1 MAAVVGVA
9 RWVLHLP
16 GCGSL
21 KAKRS
26 VVRSLKGRLQ
36 AEFRISVAET
46 DFQDLWQKAELC
58 AAIVASDRRTAE
70 GLLARLDRQVASDPR
85 AHIIEQETVFF

>member
-16 GCGSL
+16 GCASL

-46 DFQDLWQKAELC
+46 AFQDLWQKAELC
-58 AAIVASDRRTAE
+58 AAVVASDRGTAE
-70 GLLARLDRQVASDPR
+70 RLLARLDRQVEADPR
-85 AHIIEQETVFF
+85 ALIIEQETAFF

>member
-16 GCGSL
+16 GCRSL
-21 KAKRS
+21 KMKRS
-26 VVRSLKGRLQ
+26 IVRSLKGRLQ

-46 DFQDLWQKAELC
+46 EYLDLWQKAELC
-58 AAIVASDRRTAE
+58 AAVVASDRRLAE
-70 GLLARLDRQVASDPR
+70 ALLGRLDRHLSSDPR
-85 AHIIEQETVFF
+85 ARVIEHETVFY

>member
-1 MAAVVGVA
+1 MAAIVGVA

-26 VVRSLKGRLQ
+26 IVRSVKGRLQ

-58 AAIVASDRRTAE
+58 AAVVASDRKTAE
-70 GLLARLDRQVASDPR
+70 SLLARLDRQVASDPR
-85 AHIIEQETVFF
+85 AHIIEYETAYF

>member
-1 MAAVVGVA
+1 MAAVVGVG

-26 VVRSLKGRLQ
+26 IVRSLKGRLQ

-46 DFQDLWQKAELC
+46 DFLNLWQKAELC
-58 AAIVASDRRTAE
+58 AAVVASDRTTAE
-70 GLLARLDRQVASDPR
+70 RLLERLDRRIASDPR
-85 AHIIEQETVFF
+85 AQIIEQEVVVY

>member
-1 MAAVVGVA
+1 MAAVVGVV
-9 RWVLHLP
+9 RWVFHLP

-26 VVRSLKGRLQ
+26 IVRSLKGRMQ

-46 DFQDLWQKAELC
+46 DFQNLWQKAEVC
-58 AAIVASDRRTAE
+58 AAVVASDRATAE
-70 GLLARLDRQVASDPR
+70 RLLARLDRHVASDPR
-85 AHIIEQETVFF
+85 AHVIEHETAFF